1 MSLFGKLFGNKDDI
15 TDYPSF
21 TTDNGKF
28 HFIIDDVF
36 TVTGRGTVVTGKV
49 VSGEVHVGDIV
60 NLSDRVNTEVI
71 GIEMFRK
78 TLDVAQNGDV
88 CGIFLKDIPRDEVHK
103 GDYLTK

>member
-15 TDYPSF
+15 KDYPSF
-21 TTDNGKF
+21 TTGNGKF

-49 VSGEVHVGDIV
+49 VSGEVHIGDIV
-60 NLSDRVNTEVI
+60 NISGRVNTEVM

-78 TLDVAQNGDV
+78 KLDVAQDGDV
-88 CGIFLKDIPRDEVHK
+88 CGIFLKDISREEVHK

>member
-1 MSLFGKLFGNKDDI
+1 MSLLGKLFGNKDDI
-15 TDYPSF
+15 IDYPSF
-21 TTDNGKF
+21 TADNGKF

-60 NLSDRVNTEVI
+60 NLSDRTNTEVM

-78 TLDVAQNGDV
+78 KLNVAQNGDV
-88 CGIFLKDIPRDEVHK
+88 CGIFLKDTPRDEVHK